1 MYRVF
6 KSMARWHILVVPASS
21 RGRRTDSLRT
31 TWSKHETLTQEGKK
45 RAGQRARKPKTGRQ
59 ASESRLM
66 ISVFFSSR
74 YFP

>member
-1 MYRVF
+1 
-6 KSMARWHILVVPASS
+6 MAWWHILVVPASS
-21 RGRRTDSLRT
+21 KGRRTDSLRT

-59 ASESRLM
+59 ASESGL
-66 ISVFFSSR
+66 IVSVFFSSR